1 MCLVNEKK
9 KKKNF
14 LFSFLKFYS
23 SNLPMFVPI
32 GDVWRSVFIG
42 YERTSNDICIRYD
55 TRATKMIPDRFVYH

>member
-1 MCLVNEKK
+1 
-9 KKKNF
+9 
-14 LFSFLKFYS
+14 
-23 SNLPMFVPI
+23 MFVPI